1 MGKEAGLEEIRKGDK
16 PKALIHDIS
25 EMLLAQYAN
34 SELLNKYS
42 VYQILMDYWAD
53 VMQDDVYVIMQDGW
67 KAAAQIREL
76 QPVKGKDG
84 KNIWKETHDFEF
96 ANGATRPM
104 CCPVRWWKFAV
115 SRNCWMR

>member
-1 MGKEAGLEEIRKGDK
+1 
-16 PKALIHDIS
+16 
-25 EMLLAQYAN
+25 MLLAQYAN

-84 KNIWKETHDFEF
+84 KTSGKKRTISSLP
-96 ANGATRPM
+96 NGATRPM

>member
-1 MGKEAGLEEIRKGDK
+1 MKEAALNEIGKGDK

-53 VMQDDVYVIMQDGW
+53 TMQDDVYVIMQDGW
-67 KAAAQIREL
+67 QAAAHIREL

-84 KNIWKETHDFEF
+84 KTSGKRRMILSLTS
-96 ANGATRPM
+96 GATRLT
-104 CCPVRWWKFAV
+104 CCPVLWWRFAV
-115 SRNCWMR
+115 SRNSWTR